1 MNLSPFH
8 HLTHLEIV
16 GPEVDIAKL
25 IHLSKL
31 RSSLKHLVL
40 SSCLIDSLDRLLVEC
55 GGDECLD
62 SFLWSELHS
71 LHVTGCPS
79 LDLGTGLQ
87 LAPWLKTLDLS
98 FDSLDDNAIIHSLPT
113 LLTLHHLTLNFNHLQ
128 KIPSLA
134 PSARSSLKV
143 LHLRQNQL
151 ESLRGLEELTSLEEL
166 DVAYNCI
173 TTSEAVSS
181 LCSLPQ
187 LVRLCLEMNPI
198 SYSKEYRLIVLRR
211 VSTAVNKK
219 RVNYYFLNF
228 NWKNQTN
235 CCVQF
240 HLDGKELS
248 VAEKDSVG
256 TMAALYTN
264 QYQPATV
271 EIIVDHEES
280 IMARSFPATP
290 VAPGG
295 SGSLT
300 QSAMKRR
307 KASRMREVEI
317 VDTDEP
323 SGGGQTVQV
332 LQTPVPV
339 TPTVTDTPQSDGEH
353 LMTKQRLE
361 ELRRTFGP
369 DWMHSQAGHQV
380 RQLLGWET
388 LEPLH
393 ASPLLAVPQG
403 HQQQVEEL
411 QEEEEEPQP
420 LESSSSTVAE
430 GEEEDDL
437 NVFVVQRQLIDQDDV
452 IERLLT
458 VSTDFVREKDSLS
471 GQTIC
476 SWHRSTIQSLSVLL
490 TGPSIRFQF
499 VFHNHHSSPA
509 RQANAI
515 WIMEENDFTVPNL
528 QFLRWNQ

>member
-1 MNLSPFH
+1 M
-8 HLTHLEIV
+8 
-16 GPEVDIAKL
+16 DIAKL

-98 FDSLDDNAIIHSLPT
+98 FDYLDDNAIIHSLPT

-219 RVNYYFLNF
+219 RVNYYFF
-228 NWKNQTN
+228 
-235 CCVQF
+235 
-240 HLDGKELS
+240 
-248 VAEKDSVG
+248 
-256 TMAALYTN
+256 
-264 QYQPATV
+264 
-271 EIIVDHEES
+271 
-280 IMARSFPATP
+280 
-290 VAPGG
+290 
-295 SGSLT
+295 
-300 QSAMKRR
+300 
-307 KASRMREVEI
+307 
-317 VDTDEP
+317 
-323 SGGGQTVQV
+323 
-332 LQTPVPV
+332 
-339 TPTVTDTPQSDGEH
+339 
-353 LMTKQRLE
+353 
-361 ELRRTFGP
+361 
-369 DWMHSQAGHQV
+369 
-380 RQLLGWET
+380 
-388 LEPLH
+388 
-393 ASPLLAVPQG
+393 
-403 HQQQVEEL
+403 
-411 QEEEEEPQP
+411 
-420 LESSSSTVAE
+420 
-430 GEEEDDL
+430 
-437 NVFVVQRQLIDQDDV
+437 
-452 IERLLT
+452 
-458 VSTDFVREKDSLS
+458 
-471 GQTIC
+471 
-476 SWHRSTIQSLSVLL
+476 
-490 TGPSIRFQF
+490 
-499 VFHNHHSSPA
+499 
-509 RQANAI
+509 
-515 WIMEENDFTVPNL
+515 
-528 QFLRWNQ
+528 